1 MASLANLL
9 LIANPV
15 ATLLLSVLVFFES
28 KKNRSQLI
36 SIELA
41 LKESSKTIIESV
53 ERQKD
58 GFNSISESL
67 SLIATDQETMADRF
81 SGISDALLKSS
92 TTNDQALKGVISAL
106 ENATDKFKKDSESVT
121 SSINK
126 NSEELNKISSTLK
139 SIVSI

>member
-15 ATLLLSVLVFFES
+15 ATLFLSVLVFFES

-36 SIELA
+36 SIEIA

-67 SLIATDQETMADRF
+67 NSIAIDQEKSADRF

-92 TTNDQALKGVISAL
+92 TTNDQALKGIISAL
-106 ENATDKFKKDSESVT
+106 EKAADKFNKDSESVT

-126 NSEELNKISSTLK
+126 NSDELNKISSTLK

>member
-36 SIELA
+36 SIDLA
-41 LKESSKTIIESV
+41 LKESSKTIVESV

-67 SLIATDQETMADRF
+67 SC
-81 SGISDALLKSS
+81 
-92 TTNDQALKGVISAL
+92 V
-106 ENATDKFKKDSESVT
+106 
-121 SSINK
+121 
-126 NSEELNKISSTLK
+126 
-139 SIVSI
+139 

>member
-15 ATLLLSVLVFFES
+15 ATLLLTVLVFFES

-41 LKESSKTIIESV
+41 IQESSKTIIESV

-67 SLIATDQETMADRF
+67 SSIATDQETMANRF

-92 TTNDQALKGVISAL
+92 TTNDQALKGVISVL
-106 ENATDKFKKDSESVT
+106 EKCY
-121 SSINK
+121 
-126 NSEELNKISSTLK
+126 
-139 SIVSI
+139 

>member
-1 MASLANLL
+1 MANLL

-28 KKNRSQLI
+28 KKNRSQLL

-41 LKESSKTIIESV
+41 LKESSKTIVESV

-67 SLIATDQETMADRF
+67 SSIATDQEKSADRF
-81 SGISDALLKSS
+81 AGISDALLKSS
-92 TTNDQALKGVISAL
+92 TTNDQALKGVISL
-106 ENATDKFKKDSESVT
+106 LRREFLTN
-121 SSINK
+121 
-126 NSEELNKISSTLK
+126 
-139 SIVSI
+139 